1 MNNWLESFALL
12 HLPAHLLHC
21 SLPIF
26 KAAREKNG
34 GHYLLKVAK
43 EYALEQNHREPA
55 PKCLALDYTDRY
67 EGFEAL
73 FIQVWPCLSLSKP
86 PIYLAA
92 VRKTASAACRLF
104 RLHYPADKQLSLSEM
119 EVDENGCASMNLPTY
134 EDATALIFSYT
145 LGTPCFIEEV
155 LEKEWEIPILY
166 PQQKMLVN

>member
-21 SLPIF
+21 PQPVF
-26 KAAREKNG
+26 NTAKKKKG

-55 PKCLALDYTDRY
+55 PKSLALDYTNRY

-73 FIQVWPCLSLSKP
+73 FIQVWPCLLLSKP

-92 VRKTASAACRLF
+92 VRKTARIGCRLF
-104 RLHYPADKQLSLSEM
+104 RLHYPADKQLSLSEIDV
-119 EVDENGCASMNLPTY
+119 EENTCAPLNLPTY
-134 EDATALIFSYT
+134 EEATALIFSYT
-145 LGTPCFIEEV
+145 LGTPCFMEEV
-155 LEKEWEIPILY
+155 LEKEWEIPSLY
-166 PQQKMLVN
+166 PQQKMLVK